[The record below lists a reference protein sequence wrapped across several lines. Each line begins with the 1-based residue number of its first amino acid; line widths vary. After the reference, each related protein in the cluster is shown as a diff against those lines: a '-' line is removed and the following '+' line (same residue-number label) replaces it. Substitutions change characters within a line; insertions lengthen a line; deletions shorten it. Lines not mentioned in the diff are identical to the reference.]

1 MGSMTDLTSKPVT
14 ARWLMNAAQFY
25 LARHAASEAHL
36 ASVLKRKAEKR
47 AAAPPDEATLAL
59 IAATIESLRQAGLV
73 DDRAFA
79 AARTRTLQ
87 RKGLSAG
94 RARASLATKGVD
106 RALAAEAVAAA
117 GFDEAAQV
125 LATARRLR
133 LAAFAGST
141 APLTEKEIAKLA
153 RRGFSLEAIRAGL
166 RAAQEAEKD

>member
-1 MGSMTDLTSKPVT
+1 MGNMDDPSPKPVT

-36 ASVLKRKAEKR
+36 SSVLKRKAEKR
-47 AAAPPDEATLAL
+47 AAARPDEAALAL
-59 IAATIESLRQAGLV
+59 IAGTIEALRKAGLL

-94 RARASLATKGVD
+94 RARANLATKGVD
-106 RALAAEAVAAA
+106 RALAAKAIAEA

-125 LATARRLR
+125 LTTARRLR
-133 LAAFAGST
+133 LAAFAE
-141 APLTEKEIAKLA
+141 ADVPLTEKEIAKLA

-166 RAAQEAEKD
+166 RAAREAENS